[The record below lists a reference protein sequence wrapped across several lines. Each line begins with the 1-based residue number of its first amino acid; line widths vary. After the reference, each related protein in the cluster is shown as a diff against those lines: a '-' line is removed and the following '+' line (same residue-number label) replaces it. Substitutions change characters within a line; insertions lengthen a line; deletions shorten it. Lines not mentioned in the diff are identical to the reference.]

1 MNQARRVRT
10 YNNHQNRAALFT
22 GASASGTSPALR
34 TNTPSSN
41 YTSTSPHLDLE
52 SQNDEKIEGLTGKV
66 MIFKEI
72 ALSIGE
78 SVKESNN
85 LISTMSDE
93 YSGTSSYIGG
103 TMDKLKRL
111 SNTQSSHFTWWLIFL
126 VLITLIFFYYIFFR

>member
-10 YNNHQNRAALFT
+10 YNNKQNRAALFT

-34 TNTPSSN
+34 TNTPSN
-41 YTSTSPHLDLE
+41 YTSESPHLDLE

-85 LISTMSDE
+85 LIGTMSDE
-93 YSGTSSYIGG
+93 YSRTSTYIGG

-111 SNTQSSHFTWWLIFL
+111 STTQSSLFTCIP
-126 VLITLIFFYYIFFR
+126 VI